1 MQKNIFNGWLLVN
14 KPAGIT
20 SAEVVRLLKKKMNP
34 TKIGHA
40 GTLDPD
46 ATGLIPLALGEATK
60 AIPYLLKSRKKYEA
74 TFLYGLKTVTDDAT
88 GKTLKASSYVPKKN
102 DILEALKYY
111 SEVIFQIPPKVSAV
125 KVKGKRAYERFKA
138 NENFQLTA
146 RYIDVY
152 KLSLQS
158 YIEGGET
165 LVHFECGKG
174 GYVRSI
180 ARDIGDYLGCF
191 GYVQNLNRIE
201 YGPFRAQEAND
212 LSNLLG
218 LSTENLKSNIK
229 AIEIGIPEL
238 KIFECH
244 LDDLKHLENGRP
256 IKCPITFNFGEGEEL
271 IAKYKGRLVGVL
283 FREGVFLKVKRKFNT
298 EN

>member
-1 MQKNIFNGWLLVN
+1 M
-14 KPAGIT
+14 
-20 SAEVVRLLKKKMNP
+20 
-34 TKIGHA
+34 
-40 GTLDPD
+40 
-46 ATGLIPLALGEATK
+46 
-60 AIPYLLKSRKKYEA
+60 
-74 TFLYGLKTVTDDAT
+74 YGLKTATDDAT
-88 GKTLKASSYVPKKN
+88 GKTLQPSSYVPKESER
-102 DILEALKYY
+102 LEALKYY

-125 KVKGKRAYERFKA
+125 KVRGKRAYERFKV

-146 RYIDVY
+146 RYINVY

-165 LVHFECGKG
+165 LVQFECGKG

-201 YGPFRAQEAND
+201 YGPFRAKEAND

-229 AIEIGIPEL
+229 AIEIGIPGL

-283 FREGVFLKVKRKFNT
+283 FREGVFLKIKRKFNT

>member
-20 SAEVVRLLKKKMNP
+20 SADIVRVLKKKMNP

-74 TFLYGLKTVTDDAT
+74 TFLFGLKTDTDDAS
-88 GKTLKASSYVPKKN
+88 GRTLKASSHVPRKN
-102 DILEALKYY
+102 EILEALNYY
-111 SEVIFQIPPKVSAV
+111 SEVTFQIPPKVSAV

-138 NENFQLTA
+138 EENFQLKA
-146 RYIDVY
+146 RYIKIY

-158 YIEGGET
+158 YNEKGEA
-165 LVHFECGKG
+165 LVHFECSKG

-180 ARDIGDYLGCF
+180 ARDIGDFLGCF
-191 GYVQNLNRIE
+191 GYVRNLNRIE
-201 YGPFRAQEAND
+201 YGPFKAWEAND
-212 LSNLLG
+212 LSSLLD
-218 LSTENLKSNIK
+218 LSMEKLRSNIRP
-229 AIEIGIPEL
+229 IEIGIPNL
-238 KIFECH
+238 KTFECH
-244 LDDLKHLENGRP
+244 LDDFKHLENGRP
-256 IKCPITFNFGEGEEL
+256 IKYPISFNFDENEEL
-271 IAKYKGRLVGVL
+271 IAKYKGRVAGIL
-283 FREGVFLKVKRKFNT
+283 FREGHFLKVRRKFNT
-298 EN
+298 